1 MKVEPR
7 LLEHPFYQA
16 WTEGKVSEEQLSNYA
31 YAYQQIIDK
40 VPYWWQKILAAA
52 GKQAEYQWIVEEEK
66 EHAQL
71 WRQWRQTLP
80 EPTEKIDMS
89 EFIDW
94 MDNLSPDELLGA
106 LHVFEI
112 QQPEVAKTKKDGL
125 VQFYNYNWEDLSL
138 KYFDEHMREEPH
150 IKAGKELM
158 KYFDMS
164 AVEKGFKEGARRW
177 FETLNAFMQ
186 KEEALC

>member
-16 WTEGKVSEEQLSNYA
+16 WTEGKVTEEQLSNYA
-31 YAYQQIIDK
+31 YGYQQVIDK
-40 VPYWWQKILAAA
+40 VPYWWQKVLAAA
-52 GKQAEYQWIVEEEK
+52 GMQEKYQWIVEEEK

-80 EPTEKIDMS
+80 EPTDKKDMS
-89 EFIDW
+89 EFIKW
-94 MDNLSPDELLGA
+94 MDSLSPDELLGA

-112 QQPEVAKTKKDGL
+112 QQPEVAKTKKEGL
-125 VQFYNYNWEDLSL
+125 IEFYGYNWEDLSL
-138 KYFDEHMREEPH
+138 KYFDDHMKEEPH

-158 KYFDMS
+158 KHFDMEMI
-164 AVEKGFKEGARRW
+164 EKGFKEGARRW
-177 FETLNAFMQ
+177 FETLDAFMA
-186 KEEALC
+186 EEAMC